1 MTMTRKITAA
11 ATFAT
16 ALLILSQGISAQTFV
31 WGSTDVRY
39 DRNAAPQACAAP
51 ALTAWKGERVSA
63 QAVFSAVSDLTVSIA
78 ASDLKCGRNVIPAS
92 CISHGFVEYVIT
104 DWYGKLG
111 ENVSLQPDRL
121 VNADSFSVAAGNN
134 CPVWF
139 TVQVPQGTPAGKY
152 KGTVSAAF
160 DGKSI
165 TLPLAVTVTGRT
177 LPAPEEWSFHLD
189 LWQDPYAFARYFNVP
204 LWSREHFDAM
214 RPMVEKYVAAGG
226 KVITASIIRHPWN
239 CQTYDP
245 YESMVAKQK
254 HLDGSWTY
262 DYSVFDRWVEFMLS
276 CGVTEQ
282 IDCYTVVPWGY
293 EFEYFDIASSS
304 VKTIACNPGE
314 QAYEDY
320 ILPFLTDFA
329 KHLKA
334 KGWFDKTCIAMDER
348 PMDQLIAARKVVQ
361 KADPSFRIQGAVN
374 YSPEV
379 VDIMYDISVGYSYSN
394 LPDEVKRQRQRDN
407 LVTTIYTCCNPEHPN
422 TFTFSPLAES
432 EYIPLSAAARG
443 YGGYLRWAL
452 FSWPEDPCKDSRF
465 GNWLSGDTYLLY
477 PEGSSLR
484 FERLVEGIQ
493 DFEKIRILRETG
505 DRKIIGKLDAILA
518 PFREIV
524 TDDTINAAETVV
536 KAKAAINKL

>member
-1 MTMTRKITAA
+1 MNIRLFSLASA
-11 ATFAT
+11 ATAVM
-16 ALLILSQGISAQTFV
+16 ILSQGAAAQSFV

-39 DRNAAPQACAAP
+39 DRTITPESCAAP

-63 QAVFSAVSDLTVSIA
+63 QAVFSADSDRELTIS
-78 ASDLKCGRNVIPAS
+78 ASDLKCGENVIPTS
-92 CISHGFVEYVIT
+92 CISYGFVDYVIA
-104 DWYGKLG
+104 DYFERMG
-111 ENVSLQPDRL
+111 ENVKLQPDRI
-121 VNADSFSVAAGNN
+121 VNAESRTVPAGCN

-139 TVQVPQGTPAGKY
+139 TIKVPQGTPAGRY
-152 KGTVSAAF
+152 KGCVSASF
-160 DGKSI
+160 DGKTI
-165 TLPLAVTVTGRT
+165 NLPLSVTVTKRV
-177 LPAPEEWSFHLD
+177 LPVPEEWSFHLD

-204 LWSREHFDAM
+204 LWSKEHFDAM
-214 RPMVEKYVAAGG
+214 RPIVRKYAEAGG

-262 DYSVFDRWVEFMLS
+262 DYSVFDKWVEFMLS

-304 VKTIACNPGE
+304 VKTIACTPGE

-334 KGWFDKTCIAMDER
+334 KGWFDRTCIAMDER

-361 KADPSFRIQGAVN
+361 KADPGFRIQGAVN

-379 VDIMYDISVGYSYSN
+379 VDIMYDISVGYAYSN
-394 LPDEVKRQRQRDN
+394 LPDEVKRQRKKDN
-407 LVTTIYTCCNPEHPN
+407 LVTTIYTCCGPDHPN

-432 EYIPLSAAARG
+432 EYIPLSAAARN

-477 PEGSSLR
+477 PQGSSLR
-484 FERLVEGIQ
+484 FERLMEGIQ
-493 DFEKIRILRETG
+493 DFEKIRILRESG
-505 DRKIIGKLDAILA
+505 DPKILKKIDAILA

-524 TDDTINAAETVV
+524 TDESINASETVAA
-536 KAKAAINKL
+536 AKAAINRL